1 MDKAALILNQ
11 DKKEAFAIAKRA
23 IKWFE
28 KRDKDYLIEESS
40 ALQLDR
46 EAKEADYD
54 KILREADYVII
65 IGGDGTFLH
74 SSHNFIGSEIPLL
87 GINVGH
93 LGFLTDVETDEVE
106 KVLEMISNG
115 NYQIEKRMMIKSKLI
130 RAGKTISSHYALND
144 YVINRAPDSHMLQIK
159 LYINNELVNK
169 YRGDGLIISTPT
181 GSTAYSLS
189 AGGPIINPRQVR
201 AILITPICPHNLH
214 LRPMVISDLE
224 EIRIRIDSDGKTIKG
239 SADGRFNDEI
249 VPGDE
254 IFISAADQDLCIL
267 KLPDRT
273 FYTTIKE
280 KMDLA

>member
-23 IKWFE
+23 IEWFE
-28 KRDKDYLIEESS
+28 KRDKDYLIEERSS
-40 ALQLDR
+40 LQLDR
-46 EAKEADYD
+46 EAKKANYD
-54 KILREADYVII
+54 KMIKEANYVII

-74 SSHNFIGSEIPLL
+74 SSHHFIGSDLPLL

-106 KVLEMISNG
+106 KALEMISNG
-115 NYQIEKRMMIKSKLI
+115 NFQIEKRMMIKTKLI
-130 RAGKTISSHYALND
+130 RSGKEIDSSYALND
-144 YVINRAPDSHMLQIK
+144 YVINRSPDSHMLQIK
-159 LYINNELVNK
+159 LFINNELVNK

-201 AILITPICPHNLH
+201 AILITPICAHNLH

-224 EIRIRIDSDGKTIKG
+224 EIRIKIDSDGKNIKG
-239 SADGRFNDEI
+239 CADGRHNNEI
-249 VPGDE
+249 IPGDE
-254 IFISAADQDLCIL
+254 IFISAADKELSIL